1 MRVCHRTH
9 QGLVRANNQDN
20 WLAESALYG
29 VADGMG
35 GHKGGETASRVA
47 LQVFRNAIG
56 QKKPDADALRMAV
69 EAANRRVYDM
79 SARDDTL
86 SGMGTTMSMIW
97 QDTNRLLIAHVGDS
111 RIYRL
116 RAGQFQQITDDHS
129 FVAEL
134 VRNNIITPEFNGVMG
149 ALGAACLARPFSALK
164 GKVIVVFI
172 VQHPRRGSNFGAF
185 SVVDRREINFVG
197 RCPIRFVKLA
207 VDLDGVFDAFH
218 FHAPV
223 GGIVL
228 GLAEFFRSL
237 KKEKERLIS

>member
-116 RAGQFQQITDDHS
+116 RDGQLQQITNDHS

-134 VRNNIITPEFNGVMG
+134 VRNNIITPEMAKTHPQRNIITRAVGVDPFVQVDVLQEELLPGDLWLICSDGLHGMVEDEEIQTI
-149 ALGAACLARPFSALK
+149 LSEMELEDAA
-164 GKVIVVFI
+164 
-172 VQHPRRGSNFGAF
+172 
-185 SVVDRREINFVG
+185 
-197 RCPIRFVKLA
+197 
-207 VDLDGVFDAFH
+207 
-218 FHAPV
+218 
-223 GGIVL
+223 
-228 GLAEFFRSL
+228 
-237 KKEKERLIS
+237 ERLISRALENGGHDNVTFVLLSNTEVTAE

>member
-116 RAGQFQQITDDHS
+116 REGRLQQITNDHS

-134 VRNNIITPEFNGVMG
+134 VRNNIITPEMAKNHPQRNIITRAVGVDPFVQVDVLQEELLPGDLWLICSDGLHGMVEDG
-149 ALGAACLARPFSALK
+149 EIQTILSEMELEDAA
-164 GKVIVVFI
+164 
-172 VQHPRRGSNFGAF
+172 
-185 SVVDRREINFVG
+185 
-197 RCPIRFVKLA
+197 
-207 VDLDGVFDAFH
+207 
-218 FHAPV
+218 
-223 GGIVL
+223 
-228 GLAEFFRSL
+228 
-237 KKEKERLIS
+237 ERLISRALENGGHDNVTFVLLSNTEVTAE

>member
-56 QKKPDADALRMAV
+56 QKKPDADVLRMAV

-116 RAGQFQQITDDHS
+116 RDGQLQQITNDHS

-134 VRNNIITPEFNGVMG
+134 VRNNIITPEMAKTHPQRNIITRAVGVDPFVQVDVLQEELLPGDIWLICSDGLHGMVEDG
-149 ALGAACLARPFSALK
+149 EIQTILSEMELEDAA
-164 GKVIVVFI
+164 
-172 VQHPRRGSNFGAF
+172 
-185 SVVDRREINFVG
+185 
-197 RCPIRFVKLA
+197 
-207 VDLDGVFDAFH
+207 
-218 FHAPV
+218 
-223 GGIVL
+223 
-228 GLAEFFRSL
+228 
-237 KKEKERLIS
+237 ERLISRALENGGHDNVTFVLLSNTEVTAE

>member
-20 WLAESALYG
+20 WLAQAPLYG

-47 LQVFRNAIG
+47 LQVFQNAIG
-56 QKKPDADALRMAV
+56 QKMPAANTIRMAV

-79 SARDDTL
+79 SAHDDSL

-97 QDTNRLLIAHVGDS
+97 RDDDRLLIAHVGDS

-134 VRNNIITPEFNGVMG
+134 VRNNIITPEMAKNHPQRNIITRAVGVDPYVQVDVLEEDLLPGDIWLICSDGLHGMVEDEEIKTILSEMELEEAAERLMSR
-149 ALGAACLARPFSALK
+149 ALE
-164 GKVIVVFI
+164 
-172 VQHPRRGSNFGAF
+172 N
-185 SVVDRREINFVG
+185 
-197 RCPIRFVKLA
+197 
-207 VDLDGVFDAFH
+207 
-218 FHAPV
+218 
-223 GGIVL
+223 GGIDNITFVL
-228 GLAEFFRSL
+228 LSDTEVTD
-237 KKEKERLIS
+237 K

>member
-9 QGLVRANNQDN
+9 QGLVRATNQDN

-35 GHKGGETASRVA
+35 GHRGGETASRVA

-79 SARDDTL
+79 AAHDENL
-86 SGMGTTMSMIW
+86 KGMGTTMSMIW
-97 QDTNRLLIAHVGDS
+97 ADEKRLLIAHVGDS

-116 RAGQFQQITDDHS
+116 RDGKLQQVTDDHS

-134 VRNNIITPEFNGVMG
+134 VRNNIITPEMAKTHPNRNIITRAVGVDPFVEVDVLEEELLPGDWWLICSDGLHGMVEDSEMEKI
-149 ALGAACLARPFSALK
+149 LTEMELEEAA
-164 GKVIVVFI
+164 
-172 VQHPRRGSNFGAF
+172 
-185 SVVDRREINFVG
+185 
-197 RCPIRFVKLA
+197 
-207 VDLDGVFDAFH
+207 
-218 FHAPV
+218 
-223 GGIVL
+223 
-228 GLAEFFRSL
+228 
-237 KKEKERLIS
+237 ERLMSRALENGGVDNVTFVLLSNTEVTAE

>member
-9 QGLVRANNQDN
+9 QGLVRATNQDN

-35 GHKGGETASRVA
+35 GHRGGETASRVA

-79 SARDDTL
+79 SSHDETL
-86 SGMGTTMSMIW
+86 KGMGTTMSMIW
-97 QDTNRLLIAHVGDS
+97 EAETCMLIAHVGDS

-116 RAGQFQQITDDHS
+116 RDGRLQQVTNDHS

-134 VRNNIITPEFNGVMG
+134 VRNNIITPEMAKTHPNRNIITRAVGVDPFVEVDILKEELLPGDVWRICSDGLHGMVEDSEMEKI
-149 ALGAACLARPFSALK
+149 LTEMELEEAA
-164 GKVIVVFI
+164 
-172 VQHPRRGSNFGAF
+172 
-185 SVVDRREINFVG
+185 
-197 RCPIRFVKLA
+197 
-207 VDLDGVFDAFH
+207 
-218 FHAPV
+218 
-223 GGIVL
+223 
-228 GLAEFFRSL
+228 
-237 KKEKERLIS
+237 ERLISRALENGGVDNVTFVLLSNTEVTDK